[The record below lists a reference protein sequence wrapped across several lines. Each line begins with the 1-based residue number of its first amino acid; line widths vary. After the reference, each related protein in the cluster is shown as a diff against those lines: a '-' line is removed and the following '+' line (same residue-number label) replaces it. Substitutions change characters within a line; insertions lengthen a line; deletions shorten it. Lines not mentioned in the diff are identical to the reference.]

1 MNSYANPN
9 IGYGG
14 YSGFG
19 GGGGG
24 GPHLFR
30 KALIVGGF
38 FMLMKIWR
46 TGPDGDGASSHF
58 PYRKQPLLISH

>member
-1 MNSYANPN
+1 MNSYANSN
-9 IGYGG
+9 IG

-30 KALIVGGF
+30 KALIIGGF

-46 TGPDGDGASSHF
+46 TGPDGDDSAISIR
-58 PYRKQPLLISH
+58 RKYPLLISH